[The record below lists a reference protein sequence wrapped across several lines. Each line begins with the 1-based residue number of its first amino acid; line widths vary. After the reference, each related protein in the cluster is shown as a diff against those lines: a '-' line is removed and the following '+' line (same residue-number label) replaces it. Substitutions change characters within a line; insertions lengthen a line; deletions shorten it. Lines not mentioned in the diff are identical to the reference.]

1 MKLRSTW
8 PLLLGLL
15 AGCGARSD
23 KPTSSAGALC
33 AQAAKRLAAR
43 LGPELSRVEVQRE
56 LSRPTGK
63 ETPPEAW
70 ACVLVYQPV
79 PEELAEEGLPPEDMA
94 GTGIDQQLA
103 VAFKAAKGEP
113 ELHLLDPS
121 PETPGPVSL
130 ELELQDVAAGPEPEL
145 VVSEMTTGA
154 DPWRGIRFV
163 ALEAGTSG
171 PRDLLSASLKL
182 KTAEGLDLFGAWKPT
197 QRDGRRGITVEAGGA
212 SRIYAWNDATKTFAL
227 DQAATD
233 AANPKPPAPP
243 PPATEAPPT
252 APPSKKGKKDTKD
265 KKAAPVKKTPVK
277 PEDPLEGLGIE

>member
-1 MKLRSTW
+1 MKFRSTL
-8 PLLLGLL
+8 PIVLGLL

-23 KPTSSAGALC
+23 KPTNNAGALC
-33 AQAAKRLAAR
+33 AQSAKRLAAR

-103 VAFKAAKGEP
+103 VAFKAAKGEL
-113 ELHLLDPS
+113 ELHLVDPS
-121 PETPGPVSL
+121 PEAPGAVSV
-130 ELELQDVAAGPEPEL
+130 ELELQDVASGPEPEL

-154 DPWRGIRFV
+154 EPWRGVRFF
-163 ALEAGTSG
+163 ALEAGSAG
-171 PRDLLSASLKL
+171 PRDLLSVSLKL
-182 KTAEGLDLFGAWKPT
+182 KTAEGLDLFGSWKPT
-197 QRDGRRGITVEAGGA
+197 QRDGRRGVTVEAGGA
-212 SRIYAWNDATKTFAL
+212 SRIYGWDDSAKTFAL

-243 PPATEAPPT
+243 PPATEAPAT
-252 APPSKKGKKDTKD
+252 TPPPKKGKKGG
-265 KKAAPVKKTPVK
+265 PLKKTPAK
-277 PEDPLEGLGIE
+277 SENPLQGLGLD